1 MCNRKPSIHTMA
13 AANFDSWIHSPRT
26 VIMAITIIMLCLLEM
41 MRQADAL
48 NSTGVFFNTL
58 ESVYLL
64 FSGNL
69 SIVMA
74 SALFFVMVSE
84 LPRKISFQNS
94 MLIRTTRKRWLLS
107 QILYCLWTVITMLL
121 LILICLFLFSLLFA
135 VPDGSWSDTRRIAN
149 GEATQYE
156 AIIPQSLRDVLSP
169 TSAILYAM
177 LPVFFF
183 WFSMTM
189 VILLSSLLG
198 MPIVGL
204 LICAFAFLSGYIS
217 SYEFQ
222 LPITYATSETI
233 NPQFVDIADY
243 WNALLG
249 YIILNVC
256 LAAGTWLRVSKAD
269 LLFNND
275 NQF

>member
-107 QILYCLWTVITMLL
+107 QILYCLWT
-121 LILICLFLFSLLFA
+121 
-135 VPDGSWSDTRRIAN
+135 
-149 GEATQYE
+149 
-156 AIIPQSLRDVLSP
+156 
-169 TSAILYAM
+169 
-177 LPVFFF
+177 
-183 WFSMTM
+183 
-189 VILLSSLLG
+189 
-198 MPIVGL
+198 
-204 LICAFAFLSGYIS
+204 
-217 SYEFQ
+217 
-222 LPITYATSETI
+222 
-233 NPQFVDIADY
+233 
-243 WNALLG
+243 
-249 YIILNVC
+249 
-256 LAAGTWLRVSKAD
+256 
-269 LLFNND
+269 
-275 NQF
+275 